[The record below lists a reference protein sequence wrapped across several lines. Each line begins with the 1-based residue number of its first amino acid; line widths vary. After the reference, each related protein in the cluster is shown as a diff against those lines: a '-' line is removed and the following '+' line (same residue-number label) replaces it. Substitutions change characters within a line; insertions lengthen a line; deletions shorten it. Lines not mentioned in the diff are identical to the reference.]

1 MEFNSNQINS
11 KDALKAKIRDLE
23 ETKSHLQHDIAKI
36 QETLANT
43 ILEKKAQGLEGEI
56 DNLEKVKMRL
66 QKKIKNNNLPR
77 GKTSLNTTKET
88 NAQKKPQSQHSPVRY
103 GTWSKLPVS

>member
-56 DNLEKVKMRL
+56 ENLKIVKTRL
-66 QKKIKNNNLPR
+66 QKKIKNNNSIH
-77 GKTSLNTTKET
+77 GKASSKNAKEDIK
-88 NAQKKPQSQHSPVRY
+88 QKKLRQQSPVRY
-103 GTWSKLPVS
+103 GTWSKLPVP

>member
-1 MEFNSNQINS
+1 MVINNNLVSS
-11 KDALKAKIRDLE
+11 KDDLKARIRTLE

-56 DNLEKVKMRL
+56 ENLRIVKMRL
-66 QKKIKNNNLPR
+66 QKKTKNNNSIH
-77 GKTSLNTTKET
+77 GKASSKNAKEDIK
-88 NAQKKPQSQHSPVRY
+88 QKKLRQQSPVRY